1 MSETKRIV
9 ILGGGYGGVEAAK
22 KLYKKFKKKKHIEI
36 TLIDKNPYHT
46 LMTELHEVAG
56 SRTEQEAVE
65 VSFAKIFGGTSV
77 TVVSDYITSVDFEAK
92 KLQSDSASYEYD
104 HLILGTGG
112 EPEFFGIPGVQ
123 ENSYTLW
130 SLEDA
135 IRIKERVE
143 NRFREAARQ
152 ADPDKRKRM
161 LTFAIAGAGF
171 TGVELAGELAER
183 RETLCRDY
191 HIDPNEV
198 RIVIIEAMGTVL
210 PSYPDKPR
218 QKAEKYMKKIGLEC
232 MLNSPIVGADE
243 EGVSLADGSKLL
255 TDTFIWT
262 AGIQGSEFTAR
273 INLTKGKHSKDE
285 CSYASAEG
293 IHGMAGCRFDEDER
307 YIVGERGR
315 ILVNEYMQSVDYKD
329 VYLVG
334 DMIWFLE
341 GDHVVPQIVE
351 TAIQTAEVAVHNLVS
366 DINGGEKKA
375 FKSNYHGNM
384 VSIGGKYGVA
394 HVMGVSMWGF
404 PAMAM
409 KHLVNV
415 HYLFSLAGVNAVW
428 NYLQHEFFRI
438 REKRSI
444 MRGHMAAKLP
454 TYWAL
459 PLRVFLGY
467 KWLNEGLKKVMTG
480 WLDPGAGGVF
490 DADPGRVYLP
500 GLTFWG
506 DASGATSATP
516 AEEVSGATSAT
527 AAANGGGGDGSW
539 GQPILEE
546 SLAIYDWFAATVLSI
561 HPSVAFLA
569 QSGVVIAQ
577 VVVGIFLILGLFT
590 IPAALASIA
599 MGVMFIVSGWGNTEL
614 WWYLTASLVML
625 GGAGKGFGLDHTVMP
640 LIKKFWNGTTLAKK
654 TYLYVDEPRLK
665 K

>member
-1 MSETKRIV
+1 MEKPTRIV

-22 KLYKKFKKKKHIEI
+22 KLHKKFKRKNVEI

-65 VSFAKIFGGTSV
+65 VSFAKIFCGTSV
-77 TVVSDYITSVDFEAK
+77 RVACDYITEVDFEGK
-92 KLQSDSASYEYD
+92 VLKSDTCEYGYD
-104 HLILGTGG
+104 YLVLGTGG

-152 ADPDKRKRM
+152 ANPEKRRQM

-191 HIDPNEV
+191 HIDPREV
-198 RIVIIEAMGTVL
+198 RILIIEAMGTIL
-210 PSYPDKPR
+210 PSYPEKPR
-218 QKAEKYMKKIGLEC
+218 QKADSYMRKIGIETL
-232 MLNSPIVGADE
+232 LNSPIVSAE
-243 EGVSLADGSKLL
+243 EGAVSLADGTKVH

-273 INLTKGKHSKDE
+273 VDLTKGKHSRDE
-285 CSYASAEG
+285 CSYASSEG
-293 IHGMAGCRFDEDER
+293 IHGMAGCKFDEDER

-315 ILVNEYMQSVDYKD
+315 ILVDEHMQSVDHKD

-351 TAIQTAEVAVHNLVS
+351 TAIQTAEVAAHNVAA
-366 DINGGEKKA
+366 DISGKEKKA

-415 HYLFSLAGVNAVW
+415 HYLLSLAGVNAVW
-428 NYLQHEFFRI
+428 NYLQHEFFQI
-438 REKRSI
+438 KEKRSI
-444 MRGHMAAKLP
+444 LGGHASAKVP
-454 TYWAL
+454 TYWIVL
-459 PLRVFLGY
+459 LRMFLGY
-467 KWLNEGLKKVMTG
+467 KWLNEGIKKVTSG
-480 WLDPGAGGVF
+480 WLDPGAGGIF
-490 DADPGRVYLP
+490 DADPARVFMP
-500 GLTFWG
+500 GVQFYG
-506 DASGATSATP
+506 VSA
-516 AEEVSGATSAT
+516 ATSAT
-527 AAANGGGGDGSW
+527 AEEVSAATSATANGGGDAAAYGSA
-539 GQPILEE
+539 ILEE
-546 SLAIYDWFAATVLSI
+546 PLFIYTWFAENILSL
-561 HPSVAFLA
+561 HPSIAFMGQAGVVLA
-569 QSGVVIAQ
+569 QVA
-577 VVVGIFLILGLFT
+577 VGLCLLGGLFT
-590 IPAALASIA
+590 VPAALASIA
-599 MGVMFIVSGWGNTEL
+599 MGVMFIISGWGNVEL
-614 WWYLTASLVML
+614 WWYLTASIVML
-625 GGAGKGFGLDHTVMP
+625 GGAGKGFGLDHWVMP
-640 LIKKFWNGTTLAKK
+640 WLKKFWNGTTIAKK
-654 TYLYVDEPRLK
+654 TYLYVDEPRL
-665 K
+665 

>member
-1 MSETKRIV
+1 MSQPTRIV
-9 ILGGGYGGVEAAK
+9 VLGGGYGGVEAAK
-22 KLYKKFKKKKHIEI
+22 KLYKQHKRNKNIEI

-65 VSFAKIFGGTSV
+65 VSFAKIFAGTSV
-77 TVVSDYITSVDFEAK
+77 QVVCDYISDIDFEAK
-92 KLQSDSASYEYD
+92 TLKSDNNTFEFDY
-104 HLILGTGG
+104 LVLGTGG
-112 EPEFFGIPGVQ
+112 EPEFFGITGVQ

-135 IRIKERVE
+135 IRIKEQVE
-143 NRFREAARQ
+143 NRFREAAR
-152 ADPDKRKRM
+152 ATNEHKRQQM

-191 HIDPNEV
+191 HIDPNDV
-198 RIVIIEAMGTVL
+198 RIVIIEAMGTIL
-210 PSYPDKPR
+210 PSYPEKPR
-218 QKAEKYMKKIGLEC
+218 RKAEKYMRKIGIEF
-232 MLNSPIVGADE
+232 MLNSPITGAE
-243 EGVSLADGSKLL
+243 PGLVSLADGSKVK

-262 AGIQGSEFTAR
+262 AGIQGSAFTAQ
-273 INLTKGKHSKDE
+273 INLTKGKHSRDE

-293 IHGMAGCRFDEDER
+293 IHGMAGCRFDDDER

-315 ILVNEYMQSVDYKD
+315 ILVDENMQSVDYKD

-351 TAIQTAEVAVHNLVS
+351 TALQTAEVAAHN
-366 DINGGEKKA
+366 ITATIEGKEKKP

-394 HVMGVSMWGF
+394 NVMGVSMWGF
-404 PAMAM
+404 PAVAM

-415 HYLFSLAGVNAVW
+415 HYLFTLAGFNAVW

-438 REKRSI
+438 RENRSI
-444 MRGHMAAKLP
+444 MRGHLAAKIP

-467 KWLNEGLKKVMTG
+467 KWLNEGIKKVMTG

-490 DADPGRVYLP
+490 DVDPSRIYLP
-500 GLTFWG
+500 GIASWG
-506 DASGATSATP
+506 DT
-516 AEEVSGATSAT
+516 SGATSAT
-527 AAANGGGGDGSW
+527 ANGNGGDGSYAE
-539 GQPILEE
+539 PILEE
-546 SLAIYDWFAATVLSI
+546 ALGIYNWFAANILGI
-561 HPSVAFLA
+561 HPTVSYLA

-577 VVVGIFLILGLFT
+577 VVVGLCLIVGLFT
-590 IPAALASIA
+590 VPAALVSIA
-599 MGVMFIVSGWGNTEL
+599 MGVMFIVSGWGNVEL
-614 WWYLTASLVML
+614 WWYLSAAVVML
-625 GGAGKGFGLDHTVMP
+625 GGAGKGFGLDHYAMP
-640 LIKKFWNGTTLAKK
+640 WLKKFWNGTTLAKK

-665 K
+665 